1 MKSIFNSPN
10 IKIIF
15 KIYLLYLTTGRK
27 GEEEWRQQW
36 KPNHVILN
44 EKRKHID
51 VDTRW
56 LNREYKEKTGQ
67 TLQKVGLDINN
78 KEKAIIDLITEQK
91 QLSAY
96 SHGNV
101 AIAETNIPGQKAQAQ
116 KFGDKGGIAQVEGHS
131 GQLRVKE
138 DGEGK
143 HALLKADGHYE
154 LDTLSKGGNES
165 KNGEKEEFQARNDRF
180 DFRLTPA
187 EQNEKQGHGLLS
199 YGDNEKGKKG
209 AYEYAIVHKDKNHV
223 EAQLSAKDTYSN
235 KNDILGSL
243 FGRRSEKYFCKAET
257 PGVSQCYDAQGRSA
271 GKVVADKSGNAVVY
285 NEKDVPIGTGSV
297 RKVSERNY
305 EAVISKNLFITRL
318 KDARRGPCCKEF
330 TGYDCVEQIKLSN
343 PQFSHPE
350 SRDENGNV
358 YLTWPECFDMSI
370 DVTLPPNVHINRLA
384 MKLDVHIQPI
394 GKLRCMDVATCGREC
409 YYCDW
414 CRGSRKLK
422 LLERT
427 DGNLCRATEERTYR
441 LTTKLCPPPED
452 PNFTLCTTF
461 SKSVWQKD
469 YWQKEGALDIWMKFY
484 ERAENRQELEQEF
497 FSQLDN
503 PLLGKAFKLAIIGE
517 WLAANSL
524 DQGSY
529 TPTNSELIEFWVSRR
544 APDRLLACDH
554 AVIDYELEGS
564 KVKTNVL
571 FEAATT
577 AGNLPNIFKDK
588 KCQQFEHLQENR
600 FQQGVREYKQK
611 NGGSSGNILSGLG
624 NLFRG

>member
-1 MKSIFNSPN
+1 
-10 IKIIF
+10 
-15 KIYLLYLTTGRK
+15 
-27 GEEEWRQQW
+27 
-36 KPNHVILN
+36 
-44 EKRKHID
+44 
-51 VDTRW
+51 
-56 LNREYKEKTGQ
+56 
-67 TLQKVGLDINN
+67 
-78 KEKAIIDLITEQK
+78 
-91 QLSAY
+91 
-96 SHGNV
+96 
-101 AIAETNIPGQKAQAQ
+101 
-116 KFGDKGGIAQVEGHS
+116 
-131 GQLRVKE
+131 
-138 DGEGK
+138 
-143 HALLKADGHYE
+143 
-154 LDTLSKGGNES
+154 
-165 KNGEKEEFQARNDRF
+165 
-180 DFRLTPA
+180 
-187 EQNEKQGHGLLS
+187 
-199 YGDNEKGKKG
+199 
-209 AYEYAIVHKDKNHV
+209 
-223 EAQLSAKDTYSN
+223 
-235 KNDILGSL
+235 
-243 FGRRSEKYFCKAET
+243 
-257 PGVSQCYDAQGRSA
+257 
-271 GKVVADKSGNAVVY
+271 
-285 NEKDVPIGTGSV
+285 
-297 RKVSERNY
+297 
-305 EAVISKNLFITRL
+305 
-318 KDARRGPCCKEF
+318 
-330 TGYDCVEQIKLSN
+330 
-343 PQFSHPE
+343 
-350 SRDENGNV
+350 
-358 YLTWPECFDMSI
+358 
-370 DVTLPPNVHINRLA
+370 

-461 SKSVWQKD
+461 TKSVWQKD

-484 ERAENRQELEQEF
+484 ERAENRAELEHEF

-529 TPTNSELIEFWVSRR
+529 TPTNSELLEFWVSRR

-588 KCQQFEHLQENR
+588 KCQQFENLQEER

-611 NGGSSGNILSGLG
+611 SGGDTGNILSGIG
-624 NLFRG
+624 NLFRGK